1 MDKRIWTQFPNFR
14 SDNRKSKIQNLKW
27 VEILTVVISLTLCGA
42 MAQAQQPTRI
52 PRIGYLSAASYSAI
66 AARVEAFR
74 QGLRELGYVEGKNI
88 FIEWRFAE
96 GKSDRLPSLAAELV
110 RLKVDIIVAEAPTST
125 RSAKQATVTIPIVMV
140 FDDDPVGSG
149 FVASLALPGG
159 NITGLSTL
167 SPEISGKQ
175 LELLKEIVPK
185 LSRVG
190 VLGDVT
196 RPGIPQALT
205 EINIAAEAF
214 RVQVQYLEVRES
226 KDIETAFRA
235 ASKERAG
242 AVLVLGSPV
251 LISQRKQFVELA
263 VKSRLPAIYAREE
276 AVEDGGLISYGV
288 SIADLSRRAAT
299 YVDKILKGARPADLP
314 VEQPKNFELIINLK
328 AAKQI
333 GLTIPPNVLARADRV
348 IR

>member
-1 MDKRIWTQFPNFR
+1 MTAVDFQR
-14 SDNRKSKIQNLKW
+14 S
-27 VEILTVVISLTLCGA
+27 VVSLTLSASLFLFSVCA
-42 MAQAQQPTRI
+42 VAQQPTKV
-52 PRIGYLSAASYSAI
+52 PRIGFLSAVSPSTI
-66 AARVEAFR
+66 SARVAAFR

-110 RLKVDIIVAEAPTST
+110 RLKVDVIVAEAPTST
-125 RSAKQATVTIPIVMV
+125 RSAKQATVTIPIVMM

-149 FVASLALPGG
+149 FVASLARPGG

-196 RPGIPQALT
+196 RPGIPQALR
-205 EINIAAEAF
+205 EINVAADAF
-214 RVQVQYLEVRES
+214 RVQVQYLEVRGS
-226 KDIETAFRA
+226 KDIEIAFRA
-235 ASKERAG
+235 ASQEHAD

-251 LISQRKQFVELA
+251 LNSQRKQVVELA
-263 VKSRLPAIYAREE
+263 VKSRLPAIYARRE
-276 AVEDGGLISYGV
+276 AVEDGGLMSYGV

-299 YVDKILKGARPADLP
+299 YVDEILKGAKPGDLP
-314 VEQPKNFELIINLK
+314 IEQPTKFELVINLK
-328 AAKQI
+328 TAKQI
-333 GLTIPPNVLARADRV
+333 GLTIRPNVLARADRV
-348 IR
+348 IK